1 MCHFV
6 FFSTTFLAYVGP
18 LFCFF
23 VVVDLAEILDSLFI
37 PDLTVIFLVILETG
51 IVVVLFVPILVTFYV
66 AETVLHHDVNLV

>member
-1 MCHFV
+1 MRHFV

-37 PDLTVIFLVILETG
+37 PDLTVIFEVIL
-51 IVVVLFVPILVTFYV
+51 
-66 AETVLHHDVNLV
+66 